1 MRILVLTHEYPPI
14 GGGGG
19 RVAQDVCAG
28 LAARGHNVRV
38 LTAHCGE
45 LPFFEKR
52 QGVDVFFLKSGR
64 TQPFRASLKAMAGYV
79 WQAFWQGLKQIREW
93 KPEVIHAQ
101 FAVPAGAAA
110 WALSLVTGTPYVL
123 TAHLGDVPGGTPE
136 KTGRWFRLIY
146 PFTPP
151 IWKRAA
157 RVTAVSE
164 FTRELA
170 LQRYPVQV
178 QVIPNGVDL
187 REVDA
192 GEIGGHQPPVVVFAG
207 RFMQQKNV
215 VQIARVMN
223 RLEDLDWRCL
233 MLGDGPLKAEVEAE
247 IARGG
252 CADRFELPGWVTPQ
266 QVLDAFKRAD
276 ILFMPSYSEGL
287 PVVGVQAMAMGLALA
302 LSKAGGN
309 PELVQVGRN
318 GVLLEPEDEGG
329 YEAALR
335 GWLTDPASLLAARQA
350 SRELAHR
357 FDLEQII
364 NDYEQVLRAAARS

>member
-1 MRILVLTHEYPPI
+1 MRILVLTHEYPPV

-28 LAARGHNVRV
+28 LAARGHEVRV
-38 LTAHCGE
+38 LTAHCAD
-45 LPFFEKR
+45 LPFYEKR
-52 QGVDVFFLKSGR
+52 DGVEVLFLKSGR
-64 TQPFRASLKAMAGYV
+64 AQLFRASLKAMAGYV
-79 WQAFWQGLKQIREW
+79 WQAFWQGLKQIRAW
-93 KPEVIHAQ
+93 KPDVIHAQ

-136 KTGRWFRLIY
+136 KTGKWFQMIY

-157 RVTAVSE
+157 RVTAVSA
-164 FTRELA
+164 FTRDLA
-170 LQRYPVQV
+170 LKHYPVAV

-187 REVDA
+187 QAVSA
-192 GEIGGHQPPVVVFAG
+192 GEITLHQPPVVVFAG

-223 RLEDLDWRCL
+223 RLADLDWRCL

-252 CADRFELPGWVTPQ
+252 CAERFELPGWVTPQ
-266 QVLDAFKRAD
+266 QVLEAFEQAD
-276 ILFMPSYSEGL
+276 ILLMPSYSEGL
-287 PVVGVQAMAMGLALA
+287 PVVGVQAMAKGLALA
-302 LSKAGGN
+302 LSGAGGN
-309 PELVQVGRN
+309 PELVEAGRN
-318 GVLLEPEDEGG
+318 GVLLEPEDEAG

-335 GWLTDPASLLAARQA
+335 VWLSDPEKLLAARRA
-350 SRELAHR
+350 SRELAQR
-357 FDLEQII
+357 FDLGKIVDE
-364 NDYEQVLRAAARS
+364 YEQVLRAAAR